1 MSSKH
6 IFKQPKIIRPKMNT
20 QNIIMLSIF
29 IVGCYILY
37 RMISSVQQQVLSLKN
52 EVVNMKLDNGRS
64 DLEIISKGFDVSKDD
79 VDESHS
85 VKSLDIDVI
94 MEKLS
99 SSPLEGSIKRRNLYS
114 ALGTQESDDKEQY
127 EDNQDDNVTITTVD
141 EGAALEKEEAQSEK
155 NENIPVVNADNKSI
169 IIEDDDDITKKTIA
183 SLRTALKG
191 KGLSAKGTKADLIE
205 RLKSAA

>member
-6 IFKQPKIIRPKMNT
+6 ILRQPKIIKPKLNT

-37 RMISSVQQQVLSLKN
+37 RMISSVQQQVLALKN
-52 EVVNMKLDNGRS
+52 EVVNIKLENGRS
-64 DLEIISKGFDVSKDD
+64 DLEIVSKGFDVSKDD
-79 VDESHS
+79 VDDSQS

-94 MEKLS
+94 MQKLS

-114 ALGTQESDDKEQY
+114 AALGTQESDHKEDDLDEKDDVTVTTLN
-127 EDNQDDNVTITTVD
+127 EDPFEPD
-141 EGAALEKEEAQSEK
+141 EAEDETEIKPA
-155 NENIPVVNADNKSI
+155 VNGDSKSI
-169 IIEDDDDITKKTIA
+169 IIEDDDIAKKTIGD
-183 SLRTALKG
+183 LRKTLKA

-205 RLKSAA
+205 RLKST